1 MNHKRIKLGIGFIS
15 TYIICSII
23 LALLTKYLYSIS
35 TTAELI
41 GLFVIASFMLGGL
54 IIQIFWMLGEKI
66 NDRQWCKG
74 RRRSPMQGAEWSG
87 AGTEP
92 PECGRR

>member
-1 MNHKRIKLGIGFIS
+1 MNYKRIKLGIGFIS

-23 LALLTKYLYSIS
+23 LALLTKYFYSIS

-54 IIQIFWMLGEKI
+54 IIQIFWILGEKI
-66 NDRQWCKG
+66 NDKEFYQ
-74 RRRSPMQGAEWSG
+74 SPKEWYKKVK
-87 AGTEP
+87 TQL
-92 PECGRR
+92 